1 MWCII
6 HHLCLPCLIWQS
18 NLMEIMALVFIS
30 SILLN
35 IRIVK
40 LFQKSSQFIIILQ
53 LILPKNWSF
62 CSTFSKVLWT
72 TEYKWLWSFL
82 QVFKA
87 LIEMHFLQQR
97 SLSKSFLD
105 GLNEMLCYVKFVLGL
120 KWWKM
125 KAFLEFITLNCLRK
139 YFLFFKNNSRDKSQL
154 LSNYGMV

>member
-1 MWCII
+1 MVNEYTTLQQISVFRNVM
-6 HHLCLPCLIWQS
+6 HYLCLPCLIWQS

-30 SILLN
+30 VCLFIASCWISELLDCFRN
-35 IRIVK
+35 HRN
-40 LFQKSSQFIIILQ
+40 SSSILQ
-53 LILPKNWSF
+53 LILPKSCSF
-62 CSTFSKVLWT
+62 SSTFSKVLWT

-105 GLNEMLCYVKFVLGL
+105 RLNEMLCYVKFVLGL

-125 KAFLEFITLNCLRK
+125 KAFLQSISLIC
-139 YFLFFKNNSRDKSQL
+139 
-154 LSNYGMV
+154 